1 MKKIFVLI
9 CLAIPITGCALT
21 PKLILSLNFKNESDI
36 TYIIKKT
43 PQMEN
48 CSNPI
53 QYVPNYLWW
62 GTGCIFNFGQRPDQI
77 TITYTKWLNQE
88 ESFKRFYGHYTFDP
102 TYDNPATGF
111 KYYDL
116 HNNIV
121 DKNEWIKQGLI
132 KEFSAID
139 KLPPSVWHTYTIDTK
154 AIMKK
159 YQGKLPPGLP
169 NGSILPGLPAL
180 FPPAQPSEVVI
191 SIYLDP
197 KTGKISTKD
206 TFRWQ
211 TPTTTYR
218 N

>member
-1 MKKIFVLI
+1 
-9 CLAIPITGCALT
+9 
-21 PKLILSLNFKNESDI
+21 
-36 TYIIKKT
+36 
-43 PQMEN
+43 MEN

-62 GTGCIFNFGQRPDQI
+62 GTGCTFSVGKRPENI
-77 TITYTKWLNQE
+77 TIIYTKWLTNE
-88 ESFKRFYGHYTFDP
+88 ESDRRYYGHHTFDP
-102 TYDNPATGF
+102 TYDNPANGF

-116 HNNIV
+116 NNHIV
-121 DKNEWIKQGLI
+121 SKDEWAKQGII
-132 KEFSAID
+132 KEFDAID

-211 TPTTTYR
+211 TPTTGYF

>member
-9 CLAIPITGCALT
+9 SLAIPITGCAFT
-21 PKLILSLNFKNESDI
+21 PKLILSLNFKTESDI
-36 TYIIKKT
+36 TYVVKRT

-62 GTGCIFNFGQRPDQI
+62 GTGCIFNFGQRPDKI
-77 TITYTKWLNQE
+77 TITYTKWLSQE
-88 ESFKRFYGHYTFDP
+88 ESFKRYYGKSTFNSENFNTVS
-102 TYDNPATGF
+102 TYYNLDNKVVTQ
-111 KYYDL
+111 D
-116 HNNIV
+116 
-121 DKNEWIKQGLI
+121 EWVKQGLI

-139 KLPPSVWHTYTIDTK
+139 KLPLSVWHTYTIDTK

>member
-9 CLAIPITGCALT
+9 SLAIPITGCAFT
-21 PKLILSLNFKNESDI
+21 PKLILSLNFKTESDI
-36 TYIIKKT
+36 TYVVKRT

-62 GTGCIFNFGQRPDQI
+62 GTGCTFSVGKRPENI
-77 TITYTKWLNQE
+77 TIIYTKWLTNE
-88 ESFKRFYGHYTFDP
+88 ESDRRYYGKSTFNSENFNTVS
-102 TYDNPATGF
+102 TYYNLDNKVVTQ
-111 KYYDL
+111 D
-116 HNNIV
+116 
-121 DKNEWIKQGLI
+121 EWVKQGLI

-159 YQGKLPPGLP
+159 YRGKLPPGLP

>member
-1 MKKIFVLI
+1 MFKRK
-9 CLAIPITGCALT
+9 LAVIILFIPLSSCAFT
-21 PKLILSLNFKNESDI
+21 PKLILSLNFKNKSDI

-43 PQMEN
+43 PQLEN

-62 GTGCIFNFGQRPDQI
+62 GTGCTFSFSQRPDQI
-77 TITYTKWLNQE
+77 AITYTKWLNQE
-88 ESFKRFYGHYTFDP
+88 ESFKRYYGKSTFNSDNFNTAS
-102 TYDNPATGF
+102 TYYNLDNKVVTQ
-111 KYYDL
+111 D
-116 HNNIV
+116 
-121 DKNEWIKQGLI
+121 EWVKQGLI
-132 KEFSAID
+132 KEFSVID

-159 YQGKLPPGLP
+159 YQGKSPPGLP